1 MHNIDKLI
9 ERTKDLTLLYV
20 EDNEDTR
27 ESTII
32 ILNHLFDNVI
42 VAIDGEDG
50 LLKYTQNPKIDLIIS
65 DICMPKMDGLDM
77 SREIKKINKN
87 QSIIILT
94 AIVEIQV
101 IKDAIDIGID
111 SFISKPLENIEVLF
125 DKIEKSTKEIEYE
138 KQEKELKIKK
148 YNKEK
153 VELIIKLIDKLSH
166 HCKEPLSIISSVS
179 SDFGFKIENNIGFVE
194 KDYED
199 ITLVTKKSK
208 ELSNIFEQLETLDFE
223 NITLEEIE
231 KLIYINNP
239 ICENK

>member
-9 ERTKDLTLLYV
+9 ERTKNLTLLYV

-42 VAIDGEDG
+42 VAVDGEDG
-50 LLKYTQNPKIDLIIS
+50 LTKYKENPQVNLIIS
-65 DICMPKMDGLDM
+65 DISMPKMDGLDM
-77 SREIKKINKN
+77 SREIKKINKD

-111 SFISKPLENIEVLF
+111 SFISKPLENIELLF
-125 DKIEKSTKEIEYE
+125 EKIEKSVKQIEFE
-138 KQEKELKIKK
+138 KQEKELKIEK

-153 VELIIKLIDKLSH
+153 VELIIELVHNLSH
-166 HCKEPLSIISSVS
+166 HWRQPLCVISSVS
-179 SDFGFKIENNIGFVE
+179 SAISFKIENNIDFVD
-194 KDYED
+194 KDYSD
-199 ITLVTKKSK
+199 IELITKKSK
-208 ELSNIFEQLETLDFE
+208 ELSSIFEQLEILDFKKV
-223 NITLEEIE
+223 TLKELEDI
-231 KLIYINNP
+231 IFINNP
-239 ICENK
+239 LYEK